1 MGFAIVQGEDLRTI
15 TAKGTEGSV
24 LKIGGTTWADC
35 GSKSTCGILST
46 DQKRS
51 NFLTSYV
58 KLAQMEPENFIKELA
73 KRGCVNLGA
82 FLSRFP

>member
-1 MGFAIVQGEDLRTI
+1 MRFAVVQGEDLGI
-15 TAKGTEGSV
+15 FTAKGTEGGV
-24 LKIGGTTWADC
+24 LKIGRTTWADC
-35 GSKSTCGILST
+35 GSMSTYGILST
-46 DQKRS
+46 DQKRF

-58 KLAQMEPENFIKELA
+58 KLAQMEPENFIKEPA

>member
-1 MGFAIVQGEDLRTI
+1 MDLRTI
-15 TAKGTEGSV
+15 TAKGTEGSD
-24 LKIGGTTWADC
+24 LKIVETTWADC
-35 GSKSTCGILST
+35 ESESTCDILSA